1 MPTQAPASGRWERGD
16 VARNIVGTTTSREPT
31 MDARRVNDF
40 ILQSLAHDA
49 RREAAVD
56 LVVWGIVIVAAI
68 VVADVVTML
77 HAHM

>member
-1 MPTQAPASGRWERGD
+1 
-16 VARNIVGTTTSREPT
+16 